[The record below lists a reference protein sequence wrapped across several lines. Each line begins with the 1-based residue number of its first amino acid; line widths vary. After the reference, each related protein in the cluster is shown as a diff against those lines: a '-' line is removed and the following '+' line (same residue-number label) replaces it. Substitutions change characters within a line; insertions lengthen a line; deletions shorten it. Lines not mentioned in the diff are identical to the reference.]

1 MIRPAKL
8 KNTVIHQNGDT
19 WDIVSTVLKADKQT
33 KKDTE
38 DFSKQFTRD
47 KAGLRQLWLYVKN
60 NFTYKED
67 ENGQQWIKSP
77 ARLFHDKEG
86 DCKSFTIFINSVLQ
100 NLKIDYITRFI
111 SQNSDKD
118 PTHVYSIA
126 ILGDE
131 KIILDAVYYK
141 FNEEPRHT
149 KKYDYM
155 TKISYLNGV
164 KNFQSELEKV
174 KKFNFAEA
182 SEAERQ
188 EVLIKEMFLIES
200 LNNPDSTQAAAAA
213 ENFVN
218 FELEE
223 EDKTGINEQAAAE
236 AEAAAVNG
244 ILSNA
249 KKRILNTVA
258 RVILPRVAPLFLY
271 TQVSNKYLSQA
282 AQVKKRK
289 QEKLKE
295 ALKRAGITG
304 GTFDLLIQNAIKSKT
319 GKTPIQIVKSFYPGK
334 KIGFAGAG
342 VVIAQAATFLTG
354 LVQSVVKLVKGFKKT
369 DAPTK
374 ADAPAAADFSGF
386 ADPDQPQQQ
395 QQQPRP
401 IQQTPQMQQ
410 LTPSRI
416 ETGIVAPQ
424 TGGQTPPM
432 EGSDTQNKKMLLI
445 AAAAAAAFYFYT
457 TQKK

>member
-19 WDIVSTVLKADKQT
+19 WDIVNTVLKADKQS

-38 DFSKQFTRD
+38 QLSKQFTRD

-77 ARLFHDKEG
+77 ARLFHDKKG

-126 ILGDE
+126 VLGDE
-131 KIILDAVYYK
+131 KIILDAVYHK

-164 KNFQSELEKV
+164 KNFQSELERV

-213 ENFVN
+213 ENFIN

-236 AEAAAVNG
+236 MEAAAAVNG

-258 RVILPRVAPLFLY
+258 RVILPRVAPAFLY
-271 TQVSNKYLSQA
+271 TQVDNKYLSQA
-282 AQVKKRK
+282 AQAKKRK
-289 QEKLKE
+289 QERIKN
-295 ALKRAGITG
+295 ALKKAGISSQ
-304 GTFDLLIQNAIKSKT
+304 TFNMLITNSIKSKA
-319 GKTPIQIVKSFYPGK
+319 GKTPLELVKSFYKPLNNK

-342 VVIAQAATFLTG
+342 VVIAQAASFLTG
-354 LVQSVVKLVKGFKKT
+354 LVQNIVKLVKGFKKT
-369 DAPTK
+369 DAPTA
-374 ADAPAAADFSGF
+374 ADAPSPSDFNGF
-386 ADPDQPQQQ
+386 TDPDQQVKTVKTPT
-395 QQQPRP
+395 PTNTETATITP
-401 IQQTPQMQQ
+401 IQT
-410 LTPSRI
+410 SG
-416 ETGIVAPQ
+416 TGAGAG
-424 TGGQTPPM
+424 TGTGAD
-432 EGSDTQNKKMLLI
+432 STQDGNKKMLLI
-445 AAAAAAAFYFYT
+445 AAAAAVAFYLYT

>member
-19 WDIVSTVLKADKQT
+19 WDIVSTVLKADKQSR
-33 KKDTE
+33 KDTE
-38 DFSKQFTRD
+38 NFSKQFTRD
-47 KAGLRQLWLYVKN
+47 KKGLLKLWLYVKN

-77 ARLFHDKEG
+77 ARLFHDKKG

-118 PTHVYSIA
+118 PTHVYSVA

-141 FNEEPRHT
+141 FNEEPRYT

-164 KNFQSELEKV
+164 KNFQSELERV

-218 FELEE
+218 FELEAA
-223 EDKTGINEQAAAE
+223 DKTGINEQAAAE
-236 AEAAAVNG
+236 AEAADAVNG
-244 ILSNA
+244 VLSNA
-249 KKRILNTVA
+249 KKKILNTVA
-258 RVILPRVAPLFLY
+258 RVILPRVAPAFLY
-271 TQVSNKYLSQA
+271 TQVDNKYLSQA
-282 AQVKKRK
+282 AQAKKRK
-289 QEKLKE
+289 QERIKN
-295 ALKRAGITG
+295 ALKKAGISSQ
-304 GTFDLLIQNAIKSKT
+304 TFNMLITNSIKSKA
-319 GKTPIQIVKSFYPGK
+319 GKTPLELVKSFYKPLNNK

-369 DAPTK
+369 DAPTA
-374 ADAPAAADFSGF
+374 ADAPSPSDFNGF
-386 ADPDQPQQQ
+386 TDPDQQVKTVKTPT
-395 QQQPRP
+395 PTNTETATVTP
-401 IQQTPQMQQ
+401 IQT
-410 LTPSRI
+410 SG
-416 ETGIVAPQ
+416 TGAGAG
-424 TGGQTPPM
+424 TGTGAD
-432 EGSDTQNKKMLLI
+432 STQDGNKKMLLI